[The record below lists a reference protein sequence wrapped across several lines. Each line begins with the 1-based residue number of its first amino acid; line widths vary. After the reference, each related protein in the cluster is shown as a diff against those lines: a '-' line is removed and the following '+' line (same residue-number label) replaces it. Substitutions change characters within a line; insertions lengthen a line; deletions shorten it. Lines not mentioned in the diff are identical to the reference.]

1 MEIQHFEKNNKGLF
15 FVREN
20 GKRVAEMTYKRKNKN
35 TIVIDHTEVEKSLQ
49 GKGVGLELV
58 LKAVEYAREDNQKI
72 IPECSYTKSVLD
84 KREDL
89 ADVLFS

>member
-72 IPECSYTKSVLD
+72 IPECSYAKSVLD